1 MKKRTNKKNP
11 PASTEE
17 GQPTSNLFPIVGI
30 GASAGGLKAFE
41 LFFKAVPEN
50 SGLAFVLIQHLAPDH
65 ESELAQLLQN
75 HTHMNVLQVEAEPSI
90 EPNHVYVIPP
100 GKSLVIKNRVLYLS
114 EPQEAR
120 GHRSPIDLF
129 FRSLAEDQGENA
141 VGIVLSGTGADG
153 TTGLKAIKEV
163 GGVTMVQSPA
173 EAEYD
178 GMPRNAIQTG
188 LIDVIGPVA
197 ELAEKLVTYQH
208 TLARIHVPAEE
219 HRLPRNDSEALD
231 SIFIRLR
238 TQTGHDFTNY
248 KRSTIL
254 RRIARRLHVN
264 QIESI
269 SAYVNFLDQNPEE
282 NQALFKN
289 FLISV
294 TNFFRDPDAFYVL
307 EEKIVPE
314 LFKNKGQ
321 DDQVRVWVAGCAT
334 GEEAYSLAILLIEYA
349 TQLPEPPDI
358 QIFATDIDSDAIA
371 FAREGCYPSSIT
383 VDVSPARL
391 QRFFSEE
398 AGSYRVK
405 KELRECILFAV
416 HNLIKDPPFSRMDLI
431 SCRNLLIYL
440 NRDVQDK
447 VYALFTYALKPGGYL
462 FLGSS
467 ESADTGSSLFTTYDK
482 SKPAMPPQAVQ
493 LDTGRK

>member
-153 TTGLKAIKEV
+153 TAGLKAIKEV

-238 TQTGHDFTNY
+238 TQTGHDFTN
-248 KRSTIL
+248 
-254 RRIARRLHVN
+254 
-264 QIESI
+264 
-269 SAYVNFLDQNPEE
+269 
-282 NQALFKN
+282 
-289 FLISV
+289 
-294 TNFFRDPDAFYVL
+294 
-307 EEKIVPE
+307 
-314 LFKNKGQ
+314 
-321 DDQVRVWVAGCAT
+321 
-334 GEEAYSLAILLIEYA
+334 
-349 TQLPEPPDI
+349 
-358 QIFATDIDSDAIA
+358 
-371 FAREGCYPSSIT
+371 
-383 VDVSPARL
+383 
-391 QRFFSEE
+391 
-398 AGSYRVK
+398 
-405 KELRECILFAV
+405 
-416 HNLIKDPPFSRMDLI
+416 
-431 SCRNLLIYL
+431 
-440 NRDVQDK
+440 
-447 VYALFTYALKPGGYL
+447 
-462 FLGSS
+462 
-467 ESADTGSSLFTTYDK
+467 
-482 SKPAMPPQAVQ
+482 
-493 LDTGRK
+493 